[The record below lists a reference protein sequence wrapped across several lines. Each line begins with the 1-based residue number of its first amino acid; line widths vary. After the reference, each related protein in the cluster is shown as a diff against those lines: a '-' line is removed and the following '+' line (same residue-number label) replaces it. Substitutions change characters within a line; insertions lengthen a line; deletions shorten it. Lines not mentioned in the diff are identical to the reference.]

1 MTQADDKPKRLSV
14 RHHTR
19 YAYAESVSLS
29 YHQAMLEP
37 RDAVHQEVL
46 SSRLRIEPPVRV
58 SSKRL
63 DYFGNHV
70 RLFEIDSE
78 HDSLDVVA
86 ESELAL
92 NHRLN
97 PELAASFPVEE
108 IRERLRRPEDDALLG
123 ASEYAAASPLIPKA
137 EDLADFA
144 SMHFPPGRPYL
155 EGVRELMERIFTEFR
170 YDPEVTTVSTPVHEV
185 LAHKHGVC
193 QDFAH
198 LMIACLRSLGGPA
211 RYVSG
216 YLVPLPGVV
225 GAQASHAWVSAY
237 CPHLGWVDFD
247 PTNNKIPVDGH
258 VTLAWGR
265 DFSDVSPLR
274 GVIFGGDDHTV
285 RVEVEIEAGNADLSF
300 R

>member
-1 MTQADDKPKRLSV
+1 MTPRGTAGKRLRVS
-14 RHHTR
+14 HHTR
-19 YAYAESVSLS
+19 YVYAENVSLS

-37 RDAVHQEVL
+37 RDAVHQRVESTRFRV
-46 SSRLRIEPPVRV
+46 EPPVGV
-58 SSKRL
+58 TAKRL

-70 RLFEIDSE
+70 SLFEIAAGHKTLEVIAQSE
-78 HDSLDVVA
+78 VFLDNRPV
-86 ESELAL
+86 
-92 NHRLN
+92 

-108 IRERLRRPEDDALLG
+108 IAERLRAPEDDALLA
-123 ASEYAAASPLIPKA
+123 ASEYAAASPLIPRNRK
-137 EDLADFA
+137 LADFA
-144 SMHFPPGRPYL
+144 RPCFPPGRPYL
-155 EGVRELMERIFTEFR
+155 EGVRELTKRIYKEFR

-185 LAHKHGVC
+185 LRHKHGVC

-247 PTNNKIPVDGH
+247 PTNNTVPVDGH
-258 VTLAWGR
+258 ITLAWGR

-274 GVIFGGDDHTV
+274 GVIFGGGDHTV
-285 RVEVEIEAGNADLSF
+285 HVDVSIQ
-300 R
+300 

>member
-1 MTQADDKPKRLSV
+1 MTPQAAAGKYLRIT
-14 RHHTR
+14 HHTR
-19 YAYAESVSLS
+19 YIYAENVSLS

-37 RDAVHQEVL
+37 RDAVHQRVESAKFRV
-46 SSRLRIEPPVRV
+46 EPPVRMTA
-58 SSKRL
+58 SRL

-70 RLFEIDSE
+70 ALFEIAAR
-78 HDSLDVVA
+78 HRTLDVIA
-86 ESELAL
+86 ESEVVLDNRPA
-92 NHRLN
+92 

-108 IRERLRRPEDDALLG
+108 IAERLRTPKDDALLA
-123 ASEYAAASPLIPKA
+123 ASEYAAASPLIPK
-137 EDLADFA
+137 ESELADFA
-144 SMHFPPGRPYL
+144 RPCFPAGRPYL
-155 EGVRELMERIFTEFR
+155 EGVRELNERIHREWR

-185 LAHKHGVC
+185 LEHKHGVC

-247 PTNNKIPVDGH
+247 PTNNVIPVDGH
-258 VTLAWGR
+258 IALAWGR

-274 GVIFGGDDHTV
+274 GVIFGGGEHTV
-285 RVEVEIEAGNADLSF
+285 HVDVSIRQDRPLS
-300 R
+300 